1 MLWGKEG
8 VRMHKRNTSI
18 SMTPFVI
25 VAIVAIVAITICFL
39 AFTGFNSKITYS
51 TGQEKIEVQATNSN
65 SVR

>member
-1 MLWGKEG
+1 
-8 VRMHKRNTSI
+8 MHKRNTNT

-39 AFTGFNSKITYS
+39 AFTDFNSKITYS
-51 TGQEKIEVQATNSN
+51 TKQQKIEVQATNSN